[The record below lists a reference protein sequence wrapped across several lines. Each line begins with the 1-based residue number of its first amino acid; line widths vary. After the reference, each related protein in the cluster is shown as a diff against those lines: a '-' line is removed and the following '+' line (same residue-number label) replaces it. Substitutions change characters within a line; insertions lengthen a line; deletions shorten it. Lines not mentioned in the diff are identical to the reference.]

1 MTNPQPTQQVA
12 AVTRGVCRQVR
23 WPTQPWWAAVVVP
36 ALLCALPTNRGQA
49 QALAPDA
56 AALAKYDQNRDGR
69 LDAGELAVM
78 QAAEAKAAK
87 IPVTASPPRPA
98 DEVVQLT
105 PFEVVEN
112 NRGYYGANTMSGT
125 RINAK
130 IADLASSITV
140 VTKEQ
145 MADFAML
152 DINDIFA
159 YEASTEGSGNYTDFS
174 FNSSAQPNDNLASNP
189 NTANRVRGLAS
200 ANIAYSGFE
209 TSRRVPLDP
218 IGIDAV
224 EISRGPNSS
233 LFGLG
238 NASGTANTVPATANL
253 SRDKTQVQG
262 RMERYGRANGEGG
275 FRESVDVNRVLIKD
289 KLALRVSQVLQNT
302 EYNLQPSGVKAERYN
317 AMVKYRPFKN
327 TTVSATY
334 QFFHQY
340 GHRPNSVT
348 PRDGATPWL
357 ASGAPT
363 WDPVTNTAYINGSP
377 VNNRGVPVTT
387 LGGGVPQ
394 ISGSAVFNSAF
405 QTSGRGTSLMYI
417 DQGGVSYWTAPRG
430 TTTQDALLTTTAS
443 NNQTGFNYMFLN
455 PQRLRATQP
464 LWTSDGAVNSKS
476 LYDWSR
482 INSAAMNNVNE
493 RNGTSLVTVD
503 HIVLD
508 TRRHMFAVQVGWFRE
523 DAPIQRRDFPL
534 GSSGSTY
541 LYVDPN
547 LRRLDGTPNPF
558 FLRPYLGSTEVSV
571 IEQPLLNDTYRA
583 QLAYKL
589 DLRPEKSWVRWLGL
603 HQMSGFGEYKHNA
616 TRTFYYQLAMQ
627 DNHAWLP
634 AGTPRANSGL
644 LAGDTL
650 PQDAVSPT
658 GSRSYRLY
666 YVGDNQGYNFD
677 YAPYAGGIPGK
688 YDYTWGNFAAGQA
701 TREPTQVGYVASI
714 NGTGG
719 AQSSLK
725 IQKTQG
731 VVLQSYLLD
740 DRLVGTFGLRKDKV
754 YTKAGVNAHLLP
766 DGQTHDFEWDQQW
779 ASGDYKTNQG
789 RTRTVGG
796 VLKLTRWLSFHANKS
811 DSFIPADQAINLH
824 GQPLPNPQGKGQ
836 DWGLTVQLF
845 GGKFNLRAN
854 QFTTKTANDR
864 HGNSSTYATRAVKV
878 DIFDGQTARNFSL
891 DVRSRQWLQAT
902 TGATGT
908 ALDAAVAQTMQLDPK
923 LISLL
928 QTSINFGGLP
938 IAEAQDAMSKGREFE
953 ANYNP
958 TNFWTIKANV
968 TQDET
973 FQAAIAQDLLDYLD
987 ERAPVW
993 NSIIDKETGQ
1003 PWFTGS
1009 YAGGQTAKNYLPG
1022 NVTTPLGIAKQTV
1035 GKSLPQIRKYRANL
1049 STNFYLRGITEH
1061 RWLRNVN
1068 VGGALRWEDKGAIG
1082 YYGVE
1087 QLPAII
1093 NNLDKDNPVYDQ
1105 RHLYIDLL
1113 AAYRTKIFSN
1123 KVGLTVQLNVKNVQE
1138 GGRLQ
1143 GISAFPD
1150 GTPNAYRI
1158 IDPRLFILSAT
1169 FDL

>member
-1 MTNPQPTQQVA
+1 MIDPKTSA
-12 AVTRGVCRQVR
+12 AADETTHRRFHVTRKF
-23 WPTQPWWAAVVVP
+23 ALILS
-36 ALLCALPTNRGQA
+36 ALLLVWPAARTLA
-49 QALAPDA
+49 QAVAPET
-56 AALAKYDQNRDGR
+56 AALAKYDKNRNGR
-69 LDAGELAVM
+69 LDPDELIAMRADEARLPKPAAVTR
-78 QAAEAKAAK
+78 
-87 IPVTASPPRPA
+87 PSASPG
-98 DEVVQLT
+98 DEVVQLS
-105 PFEVVEN
+105 PFEVVDN

-125 RINAK
+125 RLNAK

-174 FNSSAQPNDNLASNP
+174 FNSSAQPNDNLSNNP

-218 IGIDAV
+218 ISADAV

-238 NASGTANTVPATANL
+238 NASGTANTVAATANL
-253 SRDKTQVQG
+253 SRNRTQVQG
-262 RMERYGRANGEGG
+262 RMDRFGRANGEGG
-275 FRESVDVNRVLIKD
+275 YRESVDVNRVLLKD
-289 KLALRVSQVLQNT
+289 KLALRVSQVMQKT
-302 EYNLQPSGVKAERYN
+302 GYNLQPAGIQAERYN
-317 AMVKYRPFKN
+317 AMVKYRPFRN
-327 TTVSATY
+327 TTISATY
-334 QFFHQY
+334 QYFHQY
-340 GHRPNSVT
+340 GRRPNSVT
-348 PRDGATPWL
+348 PRDGVSPWL

-363 WDPVTNTAYINGSP
+363 WDPVTTTAYINGSA

-387 LGGGVPQ
+387 LGGGIPQ
-394 ISGSAVFNSAF
+394 INGSAVFSSAF

-430 TTTQDALLTTTAS
+430 TSTQDALLTTTAS
-443 NNQTGFNYMFLN
+443 NNQTGFNYVLLN
-455 PQRLRATQP
+455 PQRQRATQP
-464 LWTSDGAVNSKS
+464 LWTSDGAVSSKS

-503 HIVLD
+503 HLFVD
-508 TRRHMFAVQVGWFRE
+508 TRRQMLAAQLGWFRE

-558 FLRPYLGSTEVSV
+558 FLRPFLGSSEVSV
-571 IEQPLLNDTYRA
+571 IEQPLLNDTFRA

-589 DLRPEKSWVRWLGL
+589 DFRAEKSGLRWLGL
-603 HQMSGFGEYKHNA
+603 LQASGFGEYKHNA

-627 DNHAWLP
+627 DNHAWL
-634 AGTPRANSGL
+634 AANTPRANSGL

-658 GSRSYRLY
+658 GSRSFRFY

-677 YAPYAGGIPGK
+677 YAPNRGEIPGR
-688 YDYTWGNFAAGQA
+688 YTYTWGNFAAGQA
-701 TREPTQVGYVASI
+701 TNEPTQAGYTASI
-714 NGTGG
+714 NGTAG
-719 AQSSLK
+719 AQNSLK

-731 VVLQSYLLD
+731 VVLQSYLLQ
-740 DRLVGTFGLRKDKV
+740 DRLIGTFGLRKDKV

-766 DGQTHDFEWDQQW
+766 DGQTHDYEWDQQW

-796 VLKLTRWLSFHANKS
+796 VLKITPWLSAHANKS

-824 GQPLPNPQGKGQ
+824 GEALPNPQGKGQ
-836 DWGLTVQLF
+836 DWGFTLNLF
-845 GGKFNLRAN
+845 DGKLNFRAN
-854 QFTTKTANDR
+854 QFHTRTANDR
-864 HGNSSTYATRAVKV
+864 SGNSSTYATRAVKV
-878 DIFDGQTARNFSL
+878 DIFDGQNARNFSL
-891 DVRSRQWLQAT
+891 DARSRQWIQAT
-902 TGATGT
+902 TGATGA
-908 ALDAAVAQTMQLDPK
+908 ALDAAVAQTMQLDAK
-923 LISLL
+923 LVSLL
-928 QTSINFGGLP
+928 QTSVNFGGLP
-938 IAEAQDAMSKGREFE
+938 IAEAQDAVSKGREFE
-953 ANYNP
+953 IHYNP
-958 TNFWTIKANV
+958 TNYWTIKANV

-973 FQAAIAQDLLDYLD
+973 IQAAIAQDLLDYLA
-987 ERAPVW
+987 ERTPVW

-1003 PWFTGS
+1003 PWFTSS
-1009 YAGGQTAKNYLPG
+1009 YAAQQTARNYLPG
-1022 NVTTPLGIAKQTV
+1022 NVTTPLGIAQQTV
-1035 GKSLPQIRKYRANL
+1035 GKSLPQIRKYHANL
-1049 STNFYLRGITEH
+1049 STNLYLRGLTEH
-1061 RWLRNVN
+1061 RLLRNFN
-1068 VGGALRWEDKGAIG
+1068 VGGALRWEDKGSIG

-1093 NNLDKDNPVYDQ
+1093 NNLDRNNPVYDKS
-1105 RHLYIDLL
+1105 HLYIDLL
-1113 AAYRTKIFSN
+1113 AAYRTKIFAN

-1143 GISAFPD
+1143 GVSAFPD

-1158 IDPRLFILSAT
+1158 IDPRQFILTAT